1 MHEATIWLYRP
12 WSCSCLLQH
21 EAGRGAMLSGS
32 PSQSWTLHTDS
43 LRPEDVHS
51 SHYILPADGALA
63 HPLPTFGAGY
73 HVTTLQQH
81 AVDDGVHADS
91 TQVFIGGQLSPDTI
105 CWREEQI
112 IFSSLVQ
119 ASSNAAI
126 AENHFFEVGMV
137 SWNPPP
143 EGDRHATVMLLRE
156 SSHMR
161 TFSTWTLTGIVLL
174 YRAESILLLQL
185 GG

>member
-1 MHEATIWLYRP
+1 MKRITVHQRGDVRLEQELVKDERERKQAACTRQQSGFTDREVALACCSTRLDEAPCSVVHPHSHELCT
-12 WSCSCLLQH
+12 Q
-21 EAGRGAMLSGS
+21 
-32 PSQSWTLHTDS
+32 TV

-112 IFSSLVQ
+112 SFSSLVQ
-119 ASSNAAI
+119 ASSKN
-126 AENHFFEVGMV
+126 V
-137 SWNPPP
+137 SLKWACYP
-143 EGDRHATVMLLRE
+143 GTHHQRATDMLLPE
-156 SSHMR
+156 SRDMQ
-161 TFSTWTLTGIVLL
+161 TFST
-174 YRAESILLLQL
+174 
-185 GG
+185 